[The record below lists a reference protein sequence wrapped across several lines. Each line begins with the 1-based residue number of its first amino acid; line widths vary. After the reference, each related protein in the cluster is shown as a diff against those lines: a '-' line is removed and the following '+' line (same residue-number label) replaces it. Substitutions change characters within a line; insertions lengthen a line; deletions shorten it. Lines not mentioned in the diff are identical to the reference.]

1 MSLKAVLFDLDDTL
15 YDHQHGSRR
24 ALTALYEGYA
34 CFQQHPFEALERQH
48 SELLEHYHLGVLRG
62 ELTLDQARFARFSD
76 LLARYEAAALPVE
89 NLLVR
94 YRETYLASEQVISG
108 AVALLERL
116 RASGL
121 KTGVVTNNVTVEQL
135 GKLKRLGL
143 EHLFDVV
150 VISESA
156 GFAKPDPRIFALALE
171 QLGCTAS
178 EVVMVGDSWSADV
191 QGAHAAGIRAIWL
204 NRSGRAC
211 PDLAL
216 AQEIQTLDA
225 LETVLHLGAA
235 PTPDSI

>member
-24 ALTALYEGYA
+24 ALTELYERHA
-34 CFQQHPFEALERQH
+34 CFQQQPFEALESQH

-76 LLARYEAAALPVE
+76 LLARYEAASVPVE
-89 NLLVR
+89 DLLVL
-94 YRETYLASEQVISG
+94 YRQTYVASEQLVSG

-116 RASGL
+116 RAAGL

-143 EHLFDVV
+143 EHLFDAV

-171 QLGCTAS
+171 QLGCTAAD
-178 EVVMVGDSWSADV
+178 VVMVGDSWSADV

-211 PDLAL
+211 PDASL
-216 AQEIQTLDA
+216 AQEITA
-225 LETVLHLGAA
+225 LEQLMESL
-235 PTPDSI
+235 I